1 MPMICRKVNTN
12 LSETLDEIGL
22 QKIKRDDYA
31 KCILADPQV
40 LARIVKNVV
49 TEFEQMSVEEILPC
63 IGEPI
68 VTLSVPELLSI
79 KNLSVGTEDIEE
91 ENGKI
96 VYDIRFPLYHKE
108 KTIKFLINIEAQ
120 KSTKVSKLKYHIEN
134 RITYYISRMISSQKN
149 VEFINSSY
157 DDLKPVY
164 SIWICMDTGKEEDSI
179 IKLGMGADV
188 IYGESRWKPDFSLIN
203 GAIIRIRENGDAE
216 VSKNKLIA
224 MLELLFSQTPKE
236 IKKKKLEEDYNFVM
250 SAEMEGCVSDMC
262 NISDL
267 FEEQI
272 TERVTEQVTE
282 RVTEQVTERVKEQ
295 TLISKV
301 VKKIKRGKNIAEI
314 ADELEETVEAVTPVY
329 EAAIKAAP
337 DYDEAAIYE
346 ALKK

>member
-1 MPMICRKVNTN
+1 MPMIYRKVNTN

-22 QKIKRDDYA
+22 QKAKRDDYA

-49 TEFEQMSVEEILPC
+49 TEFEQMSVEEIIPC
-63 IGEPI
+63 IGEPT
-68 VTLSVPELLSI
+68 VTLSVPELLSV

-108 KTIKFLINIEAQ
+108 KTMKFLINIEAQ

-134 RITYYISRMISSQKN
+134 RMTYYISRMISSQKN

-179 IKLGMGADV
+179 IKLGLEANV
-188 IYGESRWKPDFSLIN
+188 IYGKSRWKPDFSLIN
-203 GAIIRIRENGDAE
+203 GAIIRIRENADAE

-224 MLELLFSQTPKE
+224 MLELLFSQTPRE
-236 IKKKKLEEDYNFVM
+236 TKKKKLEEDYDFVM
-250 SAEMEGCVSDMC
+250 STEMEGCVDDMC

-267 FEEQI
+267 FEEQV
-272 TERVTEQVTE
+272 TERVTERVTEEVTE
-282 RVTEQVTERVKEQ
+282 RVTEQ
-295 TLISKV
+295 TLIAKV

-314 ADELEETVEAVTPVY
+314 ADELEETVETVTPVY
-329 EAAIKAAP
+329 EAALKAAP

>member
-1 MPMICRKVNTN
+1 
-12 LSETLDEIGL
+12 
-22 QKIKRDDYA
+22 
-31 KCILADPQV
+31 
-40 LARIVKNVV
+40 
-49 TEFEQMSVEEILPC
+49 MSVEEIVPC
-63 IGEPI
+63 IGEPT
-68 VTLSVPELLSI
+68 VTLSVPELLSV

-108 KTIKFLINIEAQ
+108 KTMKFLINIEAQ

-134 RITYYISRMISSQKN
+134 RMTYYISRMISSQKN

-179 IKLGMGADV
+179 IKLGLEANV
-188 IYGESRWKPDFSLIN
+188 IYGKSRWKPDFSLIN
-203 GAIIRIRENGDAE
+203 GAIIRIRENADAE

-224 MLELLFSQTPKE
+224 MLELLFSQTPRE
-236 IKKKKLEEDYNFVM
+236 TKKKKLEEDYDFVM
-250 SAEMEGCVSDMC
+250 STEMEGCVDDMC

-267 FEEQI
+267 FEEQV
-272 TERVTEQVTE
+272 TERVTERVTEEVTERVTEEVTE
-282 RVTEQVTERVKEQ
+282 RVTEQN
-295 TLISKV
+295 LIAKV
-301 VKKIKRGKNIAEI
+301 VKKIKRGKNITEI
-314 ADELEETVEAVTPVY
+314 ADELEETVETVTPVY
-329 EAAIKAAP
+329 EAALKAAP

>member
-1 MPMICRKVNTN
+1 
-12 LSETLDEIGL
+12 
-22 QKIKRDDYA
+22 
-31 KCILADPQV
+31 
-40 LARIVKNVV
+40 
-49 TEFEQMSVEEILPC
+49 
-63 IGEPI
+63 
-68 VTLSVPELLSI
+68 
-79 KNLSVGTEDIEE
+79 
-91 ENGKI
+91 
-96 VYDIRFPLYHKE
+96 
-108 KTIKFLINIEAQ
+108 
-120 KSTKVSKLKYHIEN
+120 
-134 RITYYISRMISSQKN
+134 MISSQKN

-164 SIWICMDTGKEEDSI
+164 SIWICMDTGKE
-179 IKLGMGADV
+179 
-188 IYGESRWKPDFSLIN
+188 
-203 GAIIRIRENGDAE
+203 E

-282 RVTEQVTERVKEQ
+282 RVTEQVTERVTEQVTERVKEQ

-346 ALKK
+346 TLKK

>member
-1 MPMICRKVNTN
+1 M
-12 LSETLDEIGL
+12 
-22 QKIKRDDYA
+22 
-31 KCILADPQV
+31 
-40 LARIVKNVV
+40 
-49 TEFEQMSVEEILPC
+49 
-63 IGEPI
+63 
-68 VTLSVPELLSI
+68 
-79 KNLSVGTEDIEE
+79 
-91 ENGKI
+91 
-96 VYDIRFPLYHKE
+96 YHKE
-108 KTIKFLINIEAQ
+108 KTIKFLINVEAQ

-179 IKLGMGADV
+179 IKLGMEADV

-203 GAIIRIRENGDAE
+203 GAIIRIRENESAE

-272 TERVTEQVTE
+272 TERVTE
-282 RVTEQVTERVKEQ
+282 RVTEQ

-346 ALKK
+346 TLKK

>member
-1 MPMICRKVNTN
+1 
-12 LSETLDEIGL
+12 
-22 QKIKRDDYA
+22 
-31 KCILADPQV
+31 
-40 LARIVKNVV
+40 
-49 TEFEQMSVEEILPC
+49 
-63 IGEPI
+63 
-68 VTLSVPELLSI
+68 
-79 KNLSVGTEDIEE
+79 
-91 ENGKI
+91 
-96 VYDIRFPLYHKE
+96 
-108 KTIKFLINIEAQ
+108 
-120 KSTKVSKLKYHIEN
+120 
-134 RITYYISRMISSQKN
+134 MISSQKN

-164 SIWICMDTGKEEDSI
+164 SIWICMDTGKGEDSI
-179 IKLGMGADV
+179 IKLGMEADV

-203 GAIIRIRENGDAE
+203 GAIIRIRENENAE

-282 RVTEQVTERVKEQ
+282 QVTERVKEQ

-346 ALKK
+346 TLKKQ

>member
-1 MPMICRKVNTN
+1 M
-12 LSETLDEIGL
+12 
-22 QKIKRDDYA
+22 
-31 KCILADPQV
+31 
-40 LARIVKNVV
+40 
-49 TEFEQMSVEEILPC
+49 
-63 IGEPI
+63 
-68 VTLSVPELLSI
+68 
-79 KNLSVGTEDIEE
+79 
-91 ENGKI
+91 
-96 VYDIRFPLYHKE
+96 YHKE

-203 GAIIRIRENGDAE
+203 GAIIRIRENEDAE

-282 RVTEQVTERVKEQ
+282 RVTEQVTERVTEQVTERVKEQ

>member
-1 MPMICRKVNTN
+1 
-12 LSETLDEIGL
+12 
-22 QKIKRDDYA
+22 
-31 KCILADPQV
+31 
-40 LARIVKNVV
+40 
-49 TEFEQMSVEEILPC
+49 
-63 IGEPI
+63 
-68 VTLSVPELLSI
+68 
-79 KNLSVGTEDIEE
+79 
-91 ENGKI
+91 
-96 VYDIRFPLYHKE
+96 
-108 KTIKFLINIEAQ
+108 
-120 KSTKVSKLKYHIEN
+120 
-134 RITYYISRMISSQKN
+134 
-149 VEFINSSY
+149 
-157 DDLKPVY
+157 
-164 SIWICMDTGKEEDSI
+164 
-179 IKLGMGADV
+179 
-188 IYGESRWKPDFSLIN
+188 
-203 GAIIRIRENGDAE
+203 
-216 VSKNKLIA
+216 
-224 MLELLFSQTPKE
+224 
-236 IKKKKLEEDYNFVM
+236 M